1 MENREWTPAVTSPH
15 ANLPPISRAF
25 HACRSL
31 WCCDREQQSDVR
43 QGRQSCHV
51 NHERLLWSRAL
62 ADVARA
68 HNRGPRFTV
77 RRRSVTPLGGR
88 MWVTAPDLA
97 SGGDSRSVLEA
108 LQHARPSFLNAHGP
122 PLAVVLDDSFVTDI
136 SMLSTLSAADVCEI
150 RLQRPPNAVATIRDG
165 SDLPAEWS
173 RVRLQLEWRRLI
185 EAGGYAVP
193 KTHPC
198 FPDLVRAGLRQGG

>member
-1 MENREWTPAVTSPH
+1 MVASRDVASRESPADFTGLSRLPLTLVLRSRTAVRRTPREAIVPRKPRAALVVTSFGRC
-15 ANLPPISRAF
+15 S
-25 HACRSL
+25 ACA
-31 WCCDREQQSDVR
+31 QQGASVHSAAAVR
-43 QGRQSCHV
+43 DAAWR
-51 NHERLLWSRAL
+51 
-62 ADVARA
+62 ADV
-68 HNRGPRFTV
+68 
-77 RRRSVTPLGGR
+77 VTG
-88 MWVTAPDLA
+88 PDLA

-122 PLAVVLDDSFVTDI
+122 PLAVVLDDSFITDI